1 MEGVKIWFLNDPRLM
16 FLVKGELRCH
26 VNWRERS
33 AIHHRDPCIK
43 GRVPANVIVGSIADG
58 DTARQILDASPQPL
72 AATLGPL

>member
-1 MEGVKIWFLNDPRLM
+1 MEGVNIWFFERVRANVPY
-16 FLVKGELRCH
+16 KSELRCD

-58 DTARQILDASPQPL
+58 DTARQILNASPQPL

>member
-1 MEGVKIWFLNDPRLM
+1 
-16 FLVKGELRCH
+16 

-43 GRVPANVIVGSIADG
+43 GARVPANVIVGSIADG